1 MSYLVFGKLVFSQAL
16 DDAEV
21 EALAWKCVEASLTE
35 RLHLSLGCNIVQQI
49 VFEVL
54 EAQADHEDSRDLE
67 FMLAPSPVWNVC
79 DELIDPDMMVG
90 EGGLPRIRESFER
103 FERLF
108 ARLLAID
115 VVAEVVVYA
124 SEGYDDEYQRIEV
137 ALKDFVD
144 VVFGELEAEEDV
156 PSVRISIRK

>member
-1 MSYLVFGKLVFSQAL
+1 MSYLVFGKLIFSRTL

-21 EALAWKCVEASLTE
+21 ERLAWQCVEASLAE
-35 RLHLSLGCNIVQQI
+35 RLHLTLGCNIVQKI

-54 EAQADHEDSRDLE
+54 EAQEDREESRDLE

-108 ARLLAID
+108 SRLLAID
-115 VVAEVVVYA
+115 AIAELVVYM
-124 SEGYDDEYQRIEV
+124 SEGYDDEYKRIEV

-144 VVFGELEAEEDV
+144 VVFGEVEAEDDV
-156 PSVRISIRK
+156 PSVRISIRV